1 VTRFFVF
8 IFLILSNLVY
18 GQNTTDYAV
27 YQKQHQT
34 IGCQVIDSVIFAQ
47 VLTELLAL
55 DTTQF
60 TSNLDLYHRDLSQAY
75 GCKWLFSKDSSDY
88 RNAVKQLDQI
98 KQPSNADHYNMAFYL
113 AELNEYEQALVHLN
127 RHIAMT
133 PPDQL
138 LTNEIRLIKNKCMY
152 RHITDYKEY
161 RNTQNKVTCTVQDSA
176 TIVTILY
183 DLLLLDT
190 NRFTT
195 NLDYYYQDLGMAY
208 YKSYGFFDKDPLIY
222 QRAIAAYLKQKVLS
236 SDDYWNIMHLYFLLH
251 DCVGGEIYLELFKR
265 HTSKA
270 IYKERKEE
278 ISRMREGCSGK

>member
-1 VTRFFVF
+1 MTRFFVF
-8 IFLILSNLVY
+8 IFFILSNF
-18 GQNTTDYAV
+18 GFAQSTTDYAV

-75 GCKWLFSKDSSDY
+75 GCTWLFSKDSSDY
-88 RNAVKQLDQI
+88 RNAVKQLSQI
-98 KQPSNADHYNMAFYL
+98 KQPSNSDQFNMAFYL

-127 RHIAMT
+127 LYIAMS

-152 RHITDYKEY
+152 RQITDYKEY

-208 YKSYGFFDKDPLIY
+208 YKSYHFFAKDPRIY
-222 QRAIAAYLKQKVLS
+222 HKAIAAYLKQKNLS
-236 SDDYWNIMHLYFLLH
+236 SNDYWNIMHLYFLLH
-251 DCVGGEIYLELFKR
+251 DCVGGEKYLELFKR

-278 ISRMREGCSGK
+278 ISRIREGCSGK